1 MKTTKFLSIILLFS
15 IITSTT
21 SYAQLQVLPSGRTI
35 IGPERAN
42 DDPNNMTK
50 LGLFGNSSY
59 WSGAKLSFGDV
70 GSSSAGLHAF
80 IGEFGTYD
88 SDILNPH
95 GRNGIYFTIGGA
107 ADIVIAKMESN
118 LLNVFGNVQSTGFIT
133 TSDIRLKKNVKPILL
148 GISLSNIKK
157 LNAITY
163 DYKTEKDDSLLI
175 ELNKLRP
182 IEEKEIKGVEQMK
195 KDIAKKKILMSNQ
208 IGFSA
213 QDLMKIY
220 PELVIESTDGM
231 LSVNYTGLIPVL
243 VEAMKEQQALIDAQ
257 KATMDSQ
264 KATIDALQKDIIAI
278 KKKIGME

>member
-1 MKTTKFLSIILLFS
+1 MKTTKLLAIILLFNMIS
-15 IITSTT
+15 MN
-21 SYAQLQVLPSGRTI
+21 SYAQLKVLSSGRTI
-35 IGPERAN
+35 IGPERVG
-42 DDPNNMTK
+42 DDPNNMTRM
-50 LGLFGNSSY
+50 GLFGNGSY
-59 WSGAKLSFGDV
+59 WSGSKLSFGDV

-107 ADIVIAKMESN
+107 ADIIIAKMESN
-118 LLNVFGNVQSTGFIT
+118 LLNVFGNVQSTGFTT

-175 ELNKLRP
+175 EINKLRP
-182 IEEKEIKGVEQMK
+182 IEEKEKKGVEQMK
-195 KDIAKKKILMSNQ
+195 KDFAKKKILMSNQ

-213 QDLMKIY
+213 QDLQKVY
-220 PELVIESTDGM
+220 PELVITDSDGM

-243 VEAMKEQQALIDAQ
+243 VEALKEQQVLI
-257 KATMDSQ
+257 DSQ
-264 KATIDALQKDIIAI
+264 KATIDVLQSDMITV
-278 KKKIGME
+278 KKKLGL

>member
-1 MKTTKFLSIILLFS
+1 MKTTKFLLIILLFS

-21 SYAQLQVLPSGRTI
+21 SYAQLKILSSGRTI
-35 IGPERAN
+35 IGPERVG
-42 DDPNNMTK
+42 DDPTNITT

-70 GSSSAGLHAF
+70 GSPSSGGLHAF

-95 GRNGIYFTIGGA
+95 GRNGIYFTIGGGA
-107 ADIVIAKMESN
+107 NIVIAKMESN
-118 LLNVFGNVQSTGFIT
+118 LLNVFGNVQSAGFIT
-133 TSDIRLKKNVKPILL
+133 ESDIRLKKNIKPILL
-148 GISLSNIKK
+148 GISLNNIKK

-175 ELNKLRP
+175 EINKLRP

-195 KDIAKKKILMSNQ
+195 KDFAKKKILMSNQ

-220 PELVIESTDGM
+220 PELVIEGKNGM

-243 VEAMKEQQALIDAQ
+243 VEAMKEQQAIIDAQ
-257 KATMDSQ
+257 KAT
-264 KATIDALQKDIIAI
+264 IDTLQKDIIAI
-278 KKKIGME
+278 KKKVGMD